1 MTPDGEES
9 SNAATTRDFSG
20 RTPWPVKSMMGDIR
34 PDVRLIPCADKGW
47 PIALHEEMNLH
58 EAGQS
63 GTLTSRTMILF
74 FSAAAAGATTSCV
87 WTHRDVH

>member
-34 PDVRLIPCADKGW
+34 PDVRLIPCADKRVANRSSRRNELARGR
-47 PIALHEEMNLH
+47 PIWHSHLPDYDLVLF
-58 EAGQS
+58 GS
-63 GTLTSRTMILF
+63 GSR
-74 FSAAAAGATTSCV
+74 C
-87 WTHRDVH
+87 DD